1 MTIKDEMGP
10 HEHVVYSSTS
20 SVTKPHS
27 IWEVSE
33 VAKLLKVQHRIKIWN
48 WLTRHFDTDAA
59 ELDNNVGRFIPFEE
73 LNAPRKAVSELSE
86 RFVLSTT
93 KVVKRQESER
103 GDTTKLLIE
112 CHDGHQ
118 IETVVMRHSNYST
131 VCVSS
136 QVGCKMGCKFC
147 ATGTMGIIRDLTAGE
162 IIEQV
167 AHANSVTRIRNI
179 VFMGMGEPLN
189 NMTHLT
195 DAIQIFTDRRL
206 FSMSPKHLTV
216 STVGVLKNMRRLEDE
231 FPLVN
236 LALSLHAPNQEV
248 RLKIVPTAGAHPF
261 EKLLE
266 ALDYRIGHEKERRAK
281 KEAASGKLGKKDLDE
296 DRISS
301 YTATV
306 MIEYI
311 LLAAVNDMPE
321 LAHELGAILRPRKN
335 FILLNLI
342 PYNPT
347 DVGDDFTPPSDD
359 RIRKFHE
366 ILVSKD
372 YRIHTRVRKE
382 MGQDIDGACG
392 QLVVSQGRDDKKN
405 SPQAPP
411 EIEDLHKRG
420 VSVSS
425 YDKKKK
431 SGEKTNKK
439 GSGKAG
445 AGAGAMSH
453 LSRTNVLLAASAVAL
468 LSGIFVWRRIVAL
481 RR

>member
-1 MTIKDEMGP
+1 M
-10 HEHVVYSSTS
+10 
-20 SVTKPHS
+20 TKPHS
-27 IWEVSE
+27 IWETTE
-33 VAKLLKVQHRIKIWN
+33 VAKVMKPVHRIKMWN
-48 WLTRHFDTDAA
+48 WLCNHFDTDAA
-59 ELDNNVGRFIPFEE
+59 ERDGNPASMIPFEE
-73 LNAPRKAVSELSE
+73 INAPRKAVAELSE
-86 RFVLSTT
+86 NFVLSTT

-103 GDTTKLLIE
+103 GDTTKLLLE

-167 AHANSVTRIRNI
+167 AHANSVTRIRNV

-189 NMTHLT
+189 NYEQLRE
-195 DAIQIFTDRRL
+195 AIQVFQDQRL

-216 STVGVLKNMRRLEDE
+216 STVGVLKEMRRLEDE

-236 LALSLHAPNQEV
+236 FALSLHAPNQEV
-248 RLKIVPTAGAHPF
+248 RLKIVPTAGANPF
-261 EKLLE
+261 QKLLDS
-266 ALDYRIGHEKERRAK
+266 LDYRIDHERERRAAK
-281 KEAASGKLGKKDLDE
+281 DAARLGADVAAGTVNTSGKKVKDVDE

-301 YTATV
+301 YTATI

-311 LLAAVNDMPE
+311 LLSGVNDMPE
-321 LAHELGAILRPRKN
+321 LAHELGAILKPRKN

-347 DVGDDFTPPSDD
+347 DVGDDFIPPTDD
-359 RIRKFHE
+359 RIKAFHE
-366 ILVSKD
+366 ILIGKD

-392 QLVVSQGRDDKKN
+392 QLVVEGQKRKKAAAK
-405 SPQAPP
+405 PGVP
-411 EIEDLHKRG
+411 EIEDLQKRG
-420 VSVSS
+420 
-425 YDKKKK
+425 KGGKNGNGKP
-431 SGEKTNKK
+431 KK
-439 GSGKAG
+439 GGKKGAGSGAAG
-445 AGAGAMSH
+445 AGAGDEGVVV
-453 LSRTNVLLAASAVAL
+453 TLLTKRNAALFTSVAVAV
-468 LSGIFVWRRIVAL
+468 LSGLFVWRRLSQRSAG
-481 RR
+481 R